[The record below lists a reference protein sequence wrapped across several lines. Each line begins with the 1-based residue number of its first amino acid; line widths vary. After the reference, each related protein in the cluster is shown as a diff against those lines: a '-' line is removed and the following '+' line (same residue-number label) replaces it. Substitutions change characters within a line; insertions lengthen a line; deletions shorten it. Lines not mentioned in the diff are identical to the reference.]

1 MELYEIK
8 LHVNVLNVI
17 LLAGMVCNQIRV
29 IIVHVIAVIPTNV
42 GMEAIKIL
50 VIIVLALVVHLILVG
65 IKVQLVSIARV
76 LLVQ

>member
-17 LLAGMVCNQIRV
+17 LLAGMVYNQIRV

>member
-17 LLAGMVCNQIRV
+17 LLAGMVYNQIKV
-29 IIVHVIAVIPTNV
+29 IIVHVIAVKPTNV